1 MTLVGNRTF
10 LSDPGNSRT
19 TVKHSSRQARP
30 LDQDVKI
37 FQFESTRLYQI
48 KKDARLKL
56 KIDIY
61 MKIDESLN
69 ILLWF
74 RAIATNI

>member
-10 LSDPGNSRT
+10 LSDPGNSQT